1 MALPVA
7 CFVSQRPFGRRF
19 RAKHFAAIVCRW
31 ESQTSKGIMWRDIG
45 LGDWLFD
52 FDQENEV
59 RAMPEAVLTMAKER
73 EKACLRAIEALGV
86 VNQKFDRMMTVLKDC
101 LQEGNIKK

>member
-7 CFVSQRPFGRRF
+7 CIVSQRPFGRRF
-19 RAKHFAAIVCRW
+19 WALHSAAIVCRW

-101 LQEGNIKK
+101 LLEGNIKK

>member
-1 MALPVA
+1 
-7 CFVSQRPFGRRF
+7 
-19 RAKHFAAIVCRW
+19 
-31 ESQTSKGIMWRDIG
+31 MWRDIG

-59 RAMPEAVLTMAKER
+59 RAMPEAVLTMAKDSDNAR
-73 EKACLRAIEALGV
+73 LRAIEALGV